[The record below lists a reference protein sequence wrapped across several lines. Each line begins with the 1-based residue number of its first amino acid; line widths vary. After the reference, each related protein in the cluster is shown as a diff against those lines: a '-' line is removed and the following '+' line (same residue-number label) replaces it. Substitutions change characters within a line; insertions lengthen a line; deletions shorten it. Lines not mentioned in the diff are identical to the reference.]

1 MAQEV
6 VKWLVGETKF
16 PLSQQ
21 FALFVFLSSAET
33 ILWNSVFVQV
43 AESFVLLLSLVTLL
57 LSASSS
63 VHRFGIEIVSNV
75 LSWILVIFKWILLL
89 SDLVIFGHTFSI
101 CFFWRAVAV
110 LVSMFWSGICWDL
123 KGRQEIKSRWKS
135 SRVPSWHLGPPP
147 WQATAYYHL
156 QPM

>member
-33 ILWNSVFVQV
+33 ILWNWVFVKV

-101 CFFWRAVAV
+101 CFFWRAVTV

-135 SRVPSWHLGPPP
+135 SPVPPWHIGPPP
-147 WQATAYYHL
+147 WQATAYYHW